1 MHNTQKLIVEAVT
14 EWNPAIGN
22 ALQREFATMQRGGD
36 MAFRADLTAMLTVAL
51 QSLDRNP
58 AATRANL
65 QNALNILRD

>member
-1 MHNTQKLIVEAVT
+1 MSDTQQLIVEAVT
-14 EWNPAIGN
+14 EWNPAIGS
-22 ALQREFATMQRGGD
+22 ALQREFKTLQRGGD
-36 MAFRADLTAMLTVAL
+36 VAFRADLTAMLTIAL